1 MPGQIA
7 QLVEHRTE
15 NPGVGS
21 SILPL
26 PIALRRYDRGD
37 DESGPGGD
45 AFSAFRAFTVH
56 LNDGR
61 SYLIKHPDF
70 ISYSPNNR
78 EMTVHDEQGVHHI
91 DMDNVSEVH
100 VPRSPADASSN
111 GG

>member
-1 MPGQIA
+1 MRLSDCHSKPP
-7 QLVEHRTE
+7 E

-21 SILPL
+21 STLPL
-26 PIALRRYDRGD
+26 PIAL
-37 DESGPGGD
+37 SGMTVATMNQVQAAMHSQP
-45 AFSAFRAFTVH
+45 FRAFTVH

-61 SYLIKHPDF
+61 SYLINHPDF

-78 EMTVHDEQGVHHI
+78 EMTVHDEQGVHYI
-91 DMDNVSEVH
+91 DMRNVSEVH